1 MEKIVLASGSPRR
14 KELLARTGVD
24 FSVVVSNGEE
34 KTNLTDPAETVEK
47 LSQDKAISVADR
59 LENESEPCLI
69 IGADTVVAFEG
80 KILGKPSDEEDAL
93 DTLLKL
99 QGKSHQVYTGVTLLV
114 KEQGIWKPYTFS
126 ERTDVEFYPV
136 SREELLEYI
145 KTGEPM
151 DKAGSYGIQG
161 KFGIYVKGICGDYNN
176 VVGLPVGR
184 LVYEVVRKYGLKP
197 MPIEN
202 YRYYCGNG
210 ADMLVK
216 RLLVDAGDPELL
228 HYEEARALYRKE
240 FDKDPFYKI
249 QHYPGM
255 PETLKELK
263 KRGVKLGVCSNKPHE
278 AAVKV
283 VERMFGSQ
291 IFDAVMGQSD
301 SVRKKPAP
309 DGPLKIAE
317 QFGIKPEE
325 CMYLGDSGTDMQTGK
340 AAGMYTVGVLWGY
353 REKEELLKN
362 GADYLVDSPED
373 ILDLY
378 EEKCEE

>member
-14 KELLARTGVD
+14 KELLARTGVV

-69 IGADTVVAFEG
+69 IEG

-184 LVYEVVRKYGLKP
+184 LVYE
-197 MPIEN
+197 
-202 YRYYCGNG
+202 
-210 ADMLVK
+210 
-216 RLLVDAGDPELL
+216 
-228 HYEEARALYRKE
+228 
-240 FDKDPFYKI
+240 
-249 QHYPGM
+249 
-255 PETLKELK
+255 LK
-263 KRGVKLGVCSNKPHE
+263 KMKINIRG
-278 AAVKV
+278 
-283 VERMFGSQ
+283 M
-291 IFDAVMGQSD
+291 
-301 SVRKKPAP
+301 RK
-309 DGPLKIAE
+309 
-317 QFGIKPEE
+317 
-325 CMYLGDSGTDMQTGK
+325 
-340 AAGMYTVGVLWGY
+340 
-353 REKEELLKN
+353 
-362 GADYLVDSPED
+362 
-373 ILDLY
+373 
-378 EEKCEE
+378 

>member
-14 KELLARTGVD
+14 KELLARTGVV

-69 IGADTVVAFEG
+69 IGADTVVAF
-80 KILGKPSDEEDAL
+80 EEDAL

-184 LVYEVVRKYGLKP
+184 LIY
-197 MPIEN
+197 
-202 YRYYCGNG
+202 
-210 ADMLVK
+210 
-216 RLLVDAGDPELL
+216 
-228 HYEEARALYRKE
+228 
-240 FDKDPFYKI
+240 
-249 QHYPGM
+249 
-255 PETLKELK
+255 ELK
-263 KRGVKLGVCSNKPHE
+263 KMKINIRG
-278 AAVKV
+278 
-283 VERMFGSQ
+283 M
-291 IFDAVMGQSD
+291 
-301 SVRKKPAP
+301 RK
-309 DGPLKIAE
+309 
-317 QFGIKPEE
+317 
-325 CMYLGDSGTDMQTGK
+325 
-340 AAGMYTVGVLWGY
+340 
-353 REKEELLKN
+353 
-362 GADYLVDSPED
+362 
-373 ILDLY
+373 
-378 EEKCEE
+378 

>member
-14 KELLARTGVD
+14 KELLARTGVV

-47 LSQDKAISVADR
+47 LSQDKAISVAAR

-69 IGADTVVAFEG
+69 I
-80 KILGKPSDEEDAL
+80 EEDAL

-184 LVYEVVRKYGLKP
+184 LVYE
-197 MPIEN
+197 
-202 YRYYCGNG
+202 
-210 ADMLVK
+210 
-216 RLLVDAGDPELL
+216 
-228 HYEEARALYRKE
+228 
-240 FDKDPFYKI
+240 
-249 QHYPGM
+249 
-255 PETLKELK
+255 LK
-263 KRGVKLGVCSNKPHE
+263 KMKINIRG
-278 AAVKV
+278 
-283 VERMFGSQ
+283 M
-291 IFDAVMGQSD
+291 
-301 SVRKKPAP
+301 RK
-309 DGPLKIAE
+309 
-317 QFGIKPEE
+317 
-325 CMYLGDSGTDMQTGK
+325 
-340 AAGMYTVGVLWGY
+340 
-353 REKEELLKN
+353 
-362 GADYLVDSPED
+362 
-373 ILDLY
+373 
-378 EEKCEE
+378 

>member
-34 KTNLTDPAETVEK
+34 NTNLTDPAETVEK

-126 ERTDVEFYPV
+126 ERTDVEF
-136 SREELLEYI
+136 I

-184 LVYEVVRKYGLKP
+184 LIY
-197 MPIEN
+197 
-202 YRYYCGNG
+202 
-210 ADMLVK
+210 
-216 RLLVDAGDPELL
+216 
-228 HYEEARALYRKE
+228 
-240 FDKDPFYKI
+240 
-249 QHYPGM
+249 
-255 PETLKELK
+255 ELK
-263 KRGVKLGVCSNKPHE
+263 KMKINIRG
-278 AAVKV
+278 
-283 VERMFGSQ
+283 M
-291 IFDAVMGQSD
+291 
-301 SVRKKPAP
+301 RK
-309 DGPLKIAE
+309 
-317 QFGIKPEE
+317 
-325 CMYLGDSGTDMQTGK
+325 
-340 AAGMYTVGVLWGY
+340 
-353 REKEELLKN
+353 
-362 GADYLVDSPED
+362 
-373 ILDLY
+373 
-378 EEKCEE
+378 

>member
-1 MEKIVLASGSPRR
+1 MYKRQ
-14 KELLARTGVD
+14 ELLARTGVD

-34 KTNLTDPAETVEK
+34 NTNLTDPAETVEK

-184 LVYEVVRKYGLKP
+184 LVYE
-197 MPIEN
+197 
-202 YRYYCGNG
+202 
-210 ADMLVK
+210 
-216 RLLVDAGDPELL
+216 
-228 HYEEARALYRKE
+228 
-240 FDKDPFYKI
+240 
-249 QHYPGM
+249 
-255 PETLKELK
+255 LK
-263 KRGVKLGVCSNKPHE
+263 KMKINIRG
-278 AAVKV
+278 
-283 VERMFGSQ
+283 M
-291 IFDAVMGQSD
+291 
-301 SVRKKPAP
+301 RK
-309 DGPLKIAE
+309 
-317 QFGIKPEE
+317 
-325 CMYLGDSGTDMQTGK
+325 
-340 AAGMYTVGVLWGY
+340 
-353 REKEELLKN
+353 
-362 GADYLVDSPED
+362 
-373 ILDLY
+373 
-378 EEKCEE
+378 